1 MDQLTNGLLGC
12 VFMEGRLRGSFKNF
26 LSIFTAQFFC
36 EPKTASK
43 YKVLVKQKAKETKV
57 IAYRITICCGML

>member
-1 MDQLTNGLLGC
+1 MDCLDELLCC
-12 VFMEGRLRGSFKNF
+12 VFMEGRLRGSFKKS

-43 YKVLVKQKAKETKV
+43 YKVLLKQNKTKSQ
-57 IAYRITICCGML
+57 RNEGD